1 MNDQEK
7 IELQQT
13 IDQYIKGELSQDEI
27 DELWIEFLKQ
37 PEWYDW
43 FETQVHLSSLIKKG
57 KRPSFTKG
65 ENPSDATQSSI
76 DYKVWF
82 YAAAAAVIL
91 AISLQFFTFEQQQ
104 PIPSLAL
111 TEIEQ
116 SNLIGADV
124 LRSTDTP
131 AENLDVA
138 INDALATAYNGET
151 EEAIEQFQE
160 LLNESPNNT
169 QQVRIEM
176 NLGILFYNSGNF
188 ESAKNHFQSITEMD
202 GIEDYEEEK
211 SWWFLGNVLLNLN
224 HPRQAREAVFN
235 AYSMDGQY
243 QSEALALLKK
253 LDRRLGNIQPENT
266 PEKLGD

>member
-7 IELQQT
+7 IQLQRK
-13 IDQYIKGELSQDEI
+13 IEQYIKGDLSQDEI
-27 DELWIEFLKQ
+27 DELWIEFLKH
-37 PEWYDW
+37 PEWYNW
-43 FETQVHLSSLIKKG
+43 FETKVHLHSLIKKG
-57 KRPSFTKG
+57 KKPNFPTD
-65 ENPSDATQSSI
+65 ENPSGATQSSF

-91 AISLQFFTFEQQQ
+91 AISLQFFTFEQEQ
-104 PIPSLAL
+104 PIQSLAL

-138 INDALATAYNGET
+138 INDALATAYEGET
-151 EEAIEQFQE
+151 EEAIEQFQD
-160 LLNESPNNT
+160 LLAESPNNE
-169 QQVRIEM
+169 QRVRIEM
-176 NLGILFYNSGNF
+176 NLGVLFYNSENY
-188 ESAKNHFQSITEMD
+188 ESAKTHFQSITETD
-202 GIEDYEEEK
+202 GIEDYQEEK
-211 SWWFLGNVLLNLN
+211 SWWFLGNVLLNLDQ
-224 HPRQAREAVFN
+224 PRQAREAVFN

-243 QSEALALLKK
+243 QSAALALLKK
-253 LDRRLGNIQPENT
+253 LDKRLGNIQPDNT